1 MSDIGGIFTP
11 LDLFLMAL
19 VAGSP
24 GAAIGAIV
32 GAWRWRARRILGA
45 LIGAAIGFVLCL
57 GAVLVWILAI
67 K

>member
-11 LDLFLMAL
+11 FDLVLMAL

-24 GAAIGAIV
+24 GALAGLAV
-32 GAWRWRARRILGA
+32 GAWRWRARRVLGA
-45 LIGAAIGFVLCL
+45 LIGAAVGFVLCL
-57 GAVLVWILAI
+57 GAVLVWMLAI